1 MEADFQARLHD
12 MHREPAASHSHTTC
26 SAPREPDFW
35 ACALALAANSGAG
48 RDAALVEHG
57 IGP

>member
-12 MHREPAASHSHTTC
+12 MH
-26 SAPREPDFW
+26 REPDFW